1 MGMGTPVPPR
11 ERVPEGLTSIH
22 PRIHCV
28 ATPDANE
35 EYSETDLI
43 IVNNF
48 LNALAEIALAV
59 AARNAERRDDQD

>member
-1 MGMGTPVPPR
+1 MGTPVPPR

-43 IVNNF
+43 IVNDF

-59 AARNAERRDDQD
+59 AVRNAGTQDDEQA